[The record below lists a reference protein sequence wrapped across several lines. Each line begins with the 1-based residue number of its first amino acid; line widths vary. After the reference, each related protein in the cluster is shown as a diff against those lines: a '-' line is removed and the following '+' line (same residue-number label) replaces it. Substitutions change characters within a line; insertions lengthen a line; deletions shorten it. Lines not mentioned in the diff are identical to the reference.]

1 MNKEMKKNLEAVI
14 NSLVNEDTKSATEA
28 FHNYLQ
34 AKTQTILMNES
45 PYDDEDS
52 EEFGGA
58 DGRFRDDRF
67 DDEDQDNLDDTNTD
81 FGDEDFDEDQFG
93 DDEDFNQKRPESR
106 PDSQEITDRYN
117 DPRYVGH

>member
-1 MNKEMKKNLEAVI
+1 MNKAMKKQLEAVI
-14 NSLVNEDTKSATEA
+14 NSLVNEDTKSATQT

-34 AKTQTILMNES
+34 TKTQTMLMNES

-52 EEFGGA
+52 DEFGGA
-58 DGRFRDDRF
+58 DGRFQDDRF

-81 FGDEDFDEDQFG
+81 FGDDDFDE

-106 PDSQEITDRYN
+106 TDSQEITDRYN
-117 DPRYVGH
+117 DPRYAGH